1 MVPKANSVGIAFAIN
16 AKGIWSRPFLEWARR
31 KVKADVLF
39 LMPTRA
45 VSVQSFSHGHICR
58 EEKAAILSMVRD
70 GQFDFFSGEG

>member
-1 MVPKANSVGIAFAIN
+1 MVPKPNSVGIAFAIN
-16 AKGIWSRPFLEWARR
+16 AKGIWSRPFLEWAR

-70 GQFDFFSGEG
+70 CQFDFFSGEG